1 MKKSIS
7 FTTNIKGTSIV
18 ETVSR
23 KESTRNDIKKQAARK
38 YGVHETE
45 VTITSIENVVEGLYT
60 ATATVNVTL
69 KMFLTY
75 VFTSPAQWVKVY
87 GSILLFLIASGVCL
101 YNHYSLWYSGAL
113 LILMWPFILKGS
125 WNNYNGKEF

>member
-101 YNHYSLWYSGAL
+101 YNHYSLWCSGAL